1 MDRVTKTVKHE
12 IKKQDGRFL
21 RASLAP
27 LVASIKQTVIS
38 SVVKGIS
45 GRGVRTYC
53 KFIWIKFLVPLHPL
67 SNIKITNYFN
77 YKPRSNDVF
86 SRNNLRRM
94 NDGA

>member
-27 LVASIKQTVIS
+27 LVTSIKQTVIS

-53 KFIWIKFLVPLHPL
+53 KFVWIKF
-67 SNIKITNYFN
+67 
-77 YKPRSNDVF
+77 F
-86 SRNNLRRM
+86 SSTSSFEQYQ
-94 NDGA
+94 DY